1 MSRNGKSGRRWA
13 YLTLFLMLALSIAGN
28 IAHTVHIDPTPSALS
43 IIRAVIWPVGLFLAI
58 EMFMRVPWEQK
69 PAHRLVRWIGILL
82 PAGLAALV
90 SYRHLRGLM
99 LSDGEGA
106 LEASVGP
113 IVIDGLMLMATLGLL
128 LTRPQ
133 TEQEEA
139 PAIQHLT
146 VAQPTEIPADV
157 PMFTLADMLPQP
169 QPHRELSAWETVEVR
184 QIPTPTHTVQ
194 PYGPHP
200 LIEQKPK
207 PRTPRNTKWDRE
219 LAVELIKNSG
229 LNDHEIAAKVTE
241 MSGSVSY
248 KTIQRLRKSL
258 AESATTETVS
268 A

>member
-1 MSRNGKSGRRWA
+1 MTRNAKSGRRWA
-13 YLTLFLMLALSIAGN
+13 YLTLFLMLALSTAGN
-28 IAHTVHIDPTPSALS
+28 IAHTVHIDPSPSALS

-69 PAHRLVRWIGILL
+69 LAHQLVRWVGILM

-133 TEQEEA
+133 AQEDVKPEPLRAGQVVTQEA
-139 PAIQHLT
+139 LDEFRLKL
-146 VAQPTEIPADV
+146 VDV
-157 PMFTLADMLPQP
+157 LPQP
-169 QPHRELSAWETVEVR
+169 RQLGTWETHPVR
-184 QIPTPTHTVQ
+184 QVEAPTHSVQ

-200 LIEQKPK
+200 LIERPEKPARA
-207 PRTPRNTKWDRE
+207 PRAAKWDKA
-219 LAVELIKNSG
+219 LATELIRNSG
-229 LNDHEIAAKVTE
+229 LNDHEIAIKVSE
-241 MSGSVSY
+241 MSGPVSY
-248 KTIQRLRKSL
+248 KTIQRLRKAL
-258 AESATTETVS
+258 AESATIETVT

>member
-1 MSRNGKSGRRWA
+1 MTRNAKSGRRWA

-28 IAHTVHIDPTPSALS
+28 IAHTVHIDPSPSALS

-69 PAHRLVRWIGILL
+69 VAHHLVRWIGILL

-99 LSDGEGA
+99 LSDGEGM

-133 TEQEEA
+133 AQEDVKPVVRTAAQVVTEA
-139 PAIQHLT
+139 VPALSL
-146 VAQPTEIPADV
+146 ADV
-157 PMFTLADMLPQP
+157 LPQP
-169 QPHRELSAWETVEVR
+169 RQLGAWETHPVR
-184 QIPTPTHTVQ
+184 QVEAPTHSVQ

-200 LIEQKPK
+200 LIERPEKPARA
-207 PRTPRNTKWDRE
+207 PRTAKWDKA
-219 LAVELIKNSG
+219 LATELIRNSG
-229 LNDHEIAAKVTE
+229 LNDHEIAIKVSE
-241 MSGSVSY
+241 MSGPVSY
-248 KTIQRLRKSL
+248 KTIQRLRKAL
-258 AESATTETVS
+258 AESATTETVT